1 MQALRIV
8 IKQSSANYRR
18 EETLN
23 NKMTYPLPPI
33 STIIGAIHNAC
44 GYKEYRPMDVSI
56 QGKFHSMHIE
66 PYTDYCFL
74 NSVMDDRGILV
85 KVHNENF
92 LSAAFEK
99 VAKAIKSQGNS
110 FRKGITIQVYNEE
123 LMKEYRDLKD
133 LNDRIKDFKDTRIKH
148 VLNTIKIRK
157 NNLSKKKNKLDKK
170 SEEFKKVADR
180 EKEVKA
186 LEKKIK
192 EKVKEYELE
201 NYTKPISK
209 YKSLTTSLKYYE
221 VLNDIDL
228 ILHIRSDENTLN
240 EILENVYNIKSIG
253 RSEDFIDVIE
263 AKIIDLY
270 EGDCDVESP
279 YSAYLNIDDVR
290 CEKIFAKVKEGQSIN
305 GTKYYINKNYSFT
318 GKGNKQ
324 RIFEK
329 VKVLYTSNYCI
340 EETSENIYL
349 DKDGGKEYIVNFL

>member
-44 GYKEYRPMDVSI
+44 GYKEYTPMDVSI
-56 QGKFHSMHIE
+56 QGKFNSMHIE

-85 KVHNENF
+85 KVYNENF

-99 VAKAIKSQGNS
+99 VAKAKKSQGNS
-110 FRKGITIQVYNEE
+110 FRKGITIQVYNQE
-123 LMKEYRDLKD
+123 LMQEYRDLKD
-133 LNDRIKDFKDTRIKH
+133 LNDKIKEFKDTKIKH
-148 VLNTIKIRK
+148 VLNTIKKRK
-157 NNLSKKKNKLDKK
+157 TSLSKKKNNLDKK
-170 SEEFKKVADR
+170 SDEFKKVAAR

-186 LEKKIK
+186 LEKRIK
-192 EKVKEYELE
+192 EKLKEYELE
-201 NYTKPISK
+201 NYIKPISK

-228 ILHIRSDENTLN
+228 VLHIKSDEKTLN

-263 AKIIDLY
+263 AKIVDLY
-270 EGDCDVESP
+270 EGECDVESP
-279 YSAYLNIDDVR
+279 YSAYLNIDDV
-290 CEKIFAKVKEGQSIN
+290 KNGNIYTKVKYGQVVN
-305 GTKYYINKNYSFT
+305 GTKYYINKDYYYG

-324 RIFEK
+324 RIFNK

-340 EETSENIYL
+340 DKTSENIYL
-349 DKDGGKEYIVNFL
+349 DKDGEKEYIVNFL

>member
-8 IKQSSANYRR
+8 IKQSSANYRK
-18 EETLN
+18 EETIT
-23 NKMTYPLPPI
+23 NKMTYPLPPL

-44 GYKEYRPMDVSI
+44 GYTEYRSMDISI
-56 QGKFHSMHIE
+56 QGKFNSMHKE

-85 KVHNENF
+85 KVCNENF

-99 VAKAIKSQGNS
+99 VASAKKSQGNS
-110 FRKGITIQVYNEE
+110 FRNGITIQVHNQE
-123 LMKEYRDLKD
+123 LLNEYRRLKD
-133 LNDRIKDFKDTRIKH
+133 LSDKIKEFKNTKLKH
-148 VLNTIKIRK
+148 VYETIKKR
-157 NNLSKKKNKLDKK
+157 KK
-170 SEEFKKVADR
+170 SLSAKKSKFDKNSDEFKKVVAR

-192 EKVKEYELE
+192 EDVKQYEYE

-221 VLNDIDL
+221 ILNDIEL
-228 ILHIRSDENTLN
+228 ILHIRSDEKTLS

-253 RSEDFIDVIE
+253 RSEDFIDVVE
-263 AKIIDLY
+263 AKIVNLY
-270 EGDCDVESP
+270 EGECDVVSP

-290 CEKIFAKVKEGQSIN
+290 NGYIFSDVKSGQQIN
-305 GTKYYINKNYSFT
+305 GTKYYINKNYT
-318 GKGNKQ
+318 YGGKNNKQ

-329 VKVLYTSNYCI
+329 VKVLYTSNYAI
-340 EETSENIYL
+340 EETSDNIFV
-349 DKDGGKEYIVNFL
+349 DNEDGKEYIVNFL

>member
-18 EETLN
+18 EETLT
-23 NKMTYPLPPI
+23 NKMTYPLPPV

-44 GYKEYRPMDVSI
+44 GYKEYKPMDISI
-56 QGKFHSMHIE
+56 QGKFSSMNIE

-85 KVHNENF
+85 KVYNENF
-92 LSAAFEK
+92 LSSAFEK

-123 LMKEYRDLKD
+123 LIKEYRDLKD
-133 LNDRIKDFKDTRIKH
+133 LNDEIKVFKDTKIKH
-148 VLNTIKIRK
+148 VLNTIKKRK
-157 NNLSKKKNKLDKK
+157 GSLSKKKSKLDKK

-192 EKVKEYELE
+192 EGLKKYELE

-221 VLNDIDL
+221 VLNDIEL
-228 ILHIRSDENTLN
+228 VLHIRSDEKTLN

-253 RSEDFIDVIE
+253 RSEDFIDVVE
-263 AKIIDLY
+263 AKIVDLY
-270 EGDCDVESP
+270 EGECDVESP

-290 CEKIFAKVKEGQSIN
+290 NQNIFTKVKEGQFVN
-305 GTKYYINKNYSFT
+305 GTKYYINKNYSYG

-340 EETSENIYL
+340 DETSENIYL
-349 DKDGGKEYIVNFL
+349 DRDDEKEYIVNFL